1 LHDKPALKG
10 LNISP
15 VVGTRVGSDGGYFE
29 FRASGGQLGLAE
41 SGGIR
46 GKDGKEESSTE
57 AGTSRAPEHSAF
69 S

>member
-1 LHDKPALKG
+1 
-10 LNISP
+10 
-15 VVGTRVGSDGGYFE
+15 VGSDGGYFE